1 MAENNTTQ
9 ILNRKA
15 KYEYEFIDEFISGIQ
30 LHGAEVK
37 SIRDGKANLADA
49 FCYFKKGELYVKNF
63 HISDYKYNTSLEL
76 PPTRERKLLLKRR
89 ELRRLH
95 KAVKEK
101 GLAIVPY
108 QVFITTQGWVK
119 IKIALAQ
126 GKKVRDKR
134 QTMKERESKREMD
147 RAKKGNY

>member
-1 MAENNTTQ
+1 MATKNTIQ

-15 KYEYEFIDEFISGIQ
+15 KYEYEFLDEFIAGIQ

-37 SIRDGKANLADA
+37 SIRGGRANLADA

-63 HISDYKYNTSLEL
+63 HISDYKYNTSLEFA
-76 PPTRERKLLLKRR
+76 PTRERKLLLKKR
-89 ELRRLH
+89 ELRRLN

-101 GLAIVPY
+101 GLSIVPY
-108 QVFITTQGWVK
+108 QVFITVQGWVK
-119 IKIALAQ
+119 VKIALAQ

-134 QTMKERESKREMD
+134 QTMKERDSKREIS
-147 RAKKGNY
+147 RAKKGDY